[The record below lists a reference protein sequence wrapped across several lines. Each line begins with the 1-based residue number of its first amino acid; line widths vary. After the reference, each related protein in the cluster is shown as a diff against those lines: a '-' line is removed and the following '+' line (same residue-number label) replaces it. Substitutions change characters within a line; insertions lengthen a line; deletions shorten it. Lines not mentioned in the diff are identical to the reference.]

1 MHAEWSVE
9 IGPESPALEVPWRS
23 EDGSLRFF
31 DLKKQ
36 PELLLEIP
44 ETFEYFEIADF
55 LSHVNAKSEMATA
68 KCDLWLTSEMDVEDE
83 GWGEPM
89 KRVSYI
95 DLFFDREVERMDF
108 AAHERLA
115 DLIVTKF
122 GRLPEMPAKL
132 EIVIRQCHFHRPG
145 EPGASDAGYSFT
157 MYVTGYGDE
166 EVKAHVHWAIA
177 LQLLRYAIIQ
187 FVHVPGRA
195 DLHPDE

>member
-1 MHAEWSVE
+1 VD

-23 EDGSLRFF
+23 EDGSVRFF

-68 KCDLWLTSEMDVEDE
+68 KCDLWLSSEMDVEDE
-83 GWGEPM
+83 EWGEPM
-89 KRVSYI
+89 KRASYV
-95 DLFFDREVERMDF
+95 DLFFDREMERMDF
-108 AAHERLA
+108 GAHERLA

-132 EIVIRQCHFHRPG
+132 EIVIRHCHFHRNG
-145 EPGASDAGYSFT
+145 EAGVSDTGYSFT

-166 EVKAHVHWAIA
+166 ERKAHVHWAIA
-177 LQLLRYAIIQ
+177 LQLLRYALIQ
-187 FVHVPGRA
+187 FVHLPGRA
-195 DLHPDE
+195 ALHPDE

>member
-1 MHAEWSVE
+1 MHAEWSVD
-9 IGPESPALEVPWRS
+9 IGPDSPALEVPWRS
-23 EDGSLRFF
+23 EDGSVRFF

-44 ETFEYFEIADF
+44 ETFDYYEIADF

-68 KCDLWLTSEMDVEDE
+68 KCDLWLTTEMDVEDE
-83 GWGEPM
+83 EWGEPM
-89 KRVSYI
+89 KHVSYV
-95 DLFFDREVERMDF
+95 DLFFDREVERFDF

-132 EIVIRQCHFHRPG
+132 EIVIRQCHFHRNPTPG
-145 EPGASDAGYSFT
+145 ESDAGYSFT

-187 FVHVPGRA
+187 FVHVPGRG

>member
-1 MHAEWSVE
+1 MHAEWSVD
-9 IGPESPALEVPWRS
+9 IGPDSPALEVPWRS
-23 EDGSLRFF
+23 EDGSVRFF

-44 ETFEYFEIADF
+44 ETFDYYEIADF

-68 KCDLWLTSEMDVEDE
+68 KCDLWLTTEMDVEDE
-83 GWGEPM
+83 EWGEPM
-89 KRVSYI
+89 KRVSYV
-95 DLFFDREVERMDF
+95 DLFFDREVERFDF

-132 EIVIRQCHFHRPG
+132 EIVIRQCHFHRNPTPG
-145 EPGASDAGYSFT
+145 ESFT

-187 FVHVPGRA
+187 FVHVPGRG